1 MIEGMSMSVTEE
13 RLVEID
19 DTFLQTFY
27 SSTNAEMAAAA
38 NAQWV
43 NSINTAELNAE

>member
-27 SSTNAEMAAAA
+27 SSTNAEMAA